1 MRWLQQYRAKKD
13 AEKKHKSYSKPADN
27 TALMTYGMVAFIA
40 VIMLSWPI
48 ALSLYYLIYSV
59 INIAKT
65 IIIDKLTHKED

>member
-1 MRWLQQYRAKKD
+1 
-13 AEKKHKSYSKPADN
+13 
-27 TALMTYGMVAFIA
+27 MTYGMVAFIA

-65 IIIDKLTHKED
+65 IIIDRLTHKED